1 MYFVQVNRTDAFKPA
16 HLKTLDKVI
25 HVIHVYAG
33 WYAQIYKTLSAS
45 LQ

>member
-1 MYFVQVNRTDAFKPA
+1 MLSSMPIYDLRM
-16 HLKTLDKVI
+16 LDKVI

-33 WYAQIYKTLSAS
+33 WYAQIYKTLTAL